1 VRIAVLGTG
10 VVGRALSGKLASL
23 GHETWLGT
31 RDVAAALAQTE
42 AARDGSGTFAEWHGR
57 NSQVQVATFAEAAG
71 NAEVVFNA
79 TAGTASLDALNRAGE
94 ENLAGKLLIDVA
106 NPLDFSKGMPPSLS
120 VCNTDSLAE
129 QIQEAFPGAKV
140 VKTLNTVSAHIMV
153 DPGQV
158 AQGEHTMFVAGN
170 DGDAKATVTEIL
182 QAGFGWRSVLDLG
195 DLTAAR
201 GMEMYLPLW
210 LSVMMQGAKTPTFN
224 IAVVT

>member
-10 VVGRALSGKLASL
+10 MVGRALSGKLAAL

-31 RDVAAALAQTE
+31 RDVAACLAQTE
-42 AARDGSGTFAEWHGR
+42 AARDGSGTLAEWHGR
-57 NSQVQVATFAEAAG
+57 NPQVQVATFAEAAG

-79 TAGTASLDALNRAGE
+79 TAGTVSLDALKLAGE
-94 ENLAGKLLIDVA
+94 GNLAGKLLVDVA

-129 QIQEAFPGAKV
+129 QIQGAFPTAKV
-140 VKTLNTVSAHIMV
+140 VKSLNTVTAHLMA
-153 DPGQV
+153 DPGQL
-158 AQGEHTMFVAGN
+158 AEGEHTMFVAGN
-170 DGDAKATVTEIL
+170 DGDAKAAATEIL
-182 QAGFGWRSVLDLG
+182 REFGWKNVLDLG

-210 LSVMMQGAKTPTFN
+210 LSMMMQGAKTPMFN